1 MIRLETNKIMEL
13 IADASDNCSLDK
25 AYSAKKMLQKLLV
38 NSAISLTREQR
49 ISINRAL
56 EDFKVNN

>member
-13 IADASDNCSLDK
+13 IAGASDNYSLDK
-25 AYSAKKMLQKLLV
+25 AYSAKKMLQKLQV

>member
-13 IADASDNCSLDK
+13 IADASDNYSLDK
-25 AYSAKKMLQKLLV
+25 AYSAKKMLQKLQV